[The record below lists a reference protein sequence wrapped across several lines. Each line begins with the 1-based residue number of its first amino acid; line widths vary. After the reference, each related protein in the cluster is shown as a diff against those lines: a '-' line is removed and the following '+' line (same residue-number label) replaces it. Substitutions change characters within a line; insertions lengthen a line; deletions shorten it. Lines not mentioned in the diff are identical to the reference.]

1 MHHFTPLPALLGGV
15 LIGLAVS
22 LLFLSHGRSAGISGL
37 WGGLLGAAPRG
48 DRAFRGWFF
57 AGLIGAGLLIRGLAP
72 AALEAAAAPLG
83 LTLAAGLLV
92 GYGTRLGGGCTSG
105 HGVCGISRFDVR
117 SIVATVTFI
126 AAGALAVFALRSL
139 S

>member
-1 MHHFTPLPALLGGV
+1 MHHFTPLPALLGGA

-22 LLFLSHGRSAGISGL
+22 LVFFTHGRAAGISGL
-37 WGGLLGAAPRG
+37 WAGLLEPRAQ
-48 DRAFRGWFF
+48 DTSFRSWFF
-57 AGLIGAGLLIRGLAP
+57 AGLVGAGLVARFIAP
-72 AALEAAAAPLG
+72 QAFDGAAGPLG
-83 LTLAAGLLV
+83 LTAAAGLLV

-105 HGVCGISRFDVR
+105 HGVCGIGRFDVR

-126 AAGALAVFALRSL
+126 AAGALAVLALRSL

>member
-22 LLFLSHGRSAGISGL
+22 VFFLTHGRAAGISGL
-37 WGGLLGAAPRG
+37 WAGLLGAAPAG
-48 DRAFRGWFF
+48 DRSFRVWFF
-57 AGLIGAGLLIRGLAP
+57 AGLLSVGVAARFLAP
-72 AALEAAAAPLG
+72 QALEAAAAPLG
-83 LTLAAGLLV
+83 LTAAAGLLV